1 MTLSKGKEIVSKSA
15 RAPDRR
21 PAIAFDEKSE
31 VQAVL
36 DALNA
41 YRYEHIDR
49 NNNKLDEYY
58 RKLIDVIEDCI
69 KLFDKEKG

>member
-1 MTLSKGKEIVSKSA
+1 MPKTTT
-15 RAPDRR
+15 APDKR

-31 VQAVL
+31 VQAIL

-49 NNNKLDEYY
+49 NNNKIDEYY
-58 RKLIDVIEDCI
+58 RTLIDVVENCI
-69 KLFDKEKG
+69 KLFDKEQGE

>member
-1 MTLSKGKEIVSKSA
+1 MPKTT
-15 RAPDRR
+15 RAPDKR

-31 VQAVL
+31 VQTIL

-49 NNNKLDEYY
+49 NNNKIDEYY
-58 RKLIDVIEDCI
+58 RTLIDVIENCM
-69 KLFDKEKG
+69 KLFDKEQGE

>member
-1 MTLSKGKEIVSKSA
+1 MPKTT
-15 RAPDRR
+15 RALDKR

-31 VQAVL
+31 VQAIL

-49 NNNKLDEYY
+49 NNNKIEEYY
-58 RKLIDVIEDCI
+58 RTLIDVVENCM
-69 KLFDKEKG
+69 KLFDKKQGK

>member
-1 MTLSKGKEIVSKSA
+1 MPKIA
-15 RAPDRR
+15 RSPDKR

-31 VQAVL
+31 VQAIL

-49 NNNKLDEYY
+49 NNNKIDEYY
-58 RKLIDVIEDCI
+58 RTLIDVVENCI
-69 KLFDKEKG
+69 KLFDKKQGE